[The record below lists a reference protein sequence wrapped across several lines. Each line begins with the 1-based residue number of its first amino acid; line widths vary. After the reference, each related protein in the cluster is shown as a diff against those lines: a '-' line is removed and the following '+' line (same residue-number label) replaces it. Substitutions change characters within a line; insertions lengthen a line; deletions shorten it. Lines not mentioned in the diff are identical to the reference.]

1 MTTSDADDP
10 SDEELPGEENFW
22 GQLDE
27 DSGSDGAD
35 WAGEE
40 LEAAYMRAMEV
51 LEASDAELP
60 PVPTAKNPEDDDGPA
75 AEVALASE
83 QGIAAEGTP
92 FNGAMAPS
100 TDSQLPVIPS
110 TEIPTEDRISP
121 EELTAELTQLA
132 NQGANRQPVAPKSGT
147 VTPREILEALLFVG
161 GEPLTT
167 RKLIGVLRGEFTAEF
182 IESQIEGLNA
192 QYTREGRPYEIRL
205 AEGGYRMTLR
215 EDFERIR
222 RKTYGLGPKEVKLSQ
237 EAIEVLAVIAYH
249 QPLTAADIEQL
260 GKPGSSGV
268 VRQLLRRELVAV
280 ERTTGKS
287 RDVIYRTTPR
297 FLSLFGIRSLNE
309 LPRHEQVAYK

>member
-1 MTTSDADDP
+1 MTTSDADDL
-10 SDEELPGEENFW
+10 SGEDISGEDTFW

-27 DSGSDGAD
+27 DSGSEADD

-60 PVPTAKNPEDDDGPA
+60 PIPTPVDPEAEFVQAEVGKVSDSQSLSDVTQESSTAVEAASATLAAFPEAEIPA
-75 AEVALASE
+75 A
-83 QGIAAEGTP
+83 
-92 FNGAMAPS
+92 
-100 TDSQLPVIPS
+100 
-110 TEIPTEDRISP
+110 DRISP
-121 EELTAELTQLA
+121 EELTAELTQLS
-132 NQGANRQPVAPKSGT
+132 NQATNRKPVAPKSGT

-167 RKLIGVLRGEFTAEF
+167 RKLIGVLRDEFTAEF
-182 IESQIEGLNA
+182 IESQIDGLNA

-249 QPLTAADIEQL
+249 QPLTAAEIDQL

-280 ERTTGKS
+280 ERNTGKS
-287 RDVIYRTTPR
+287 RDLTYRTTPR
-297 FLSLFGIRSLNE
+297 FLSLFGIRNLNE

>member
-1 MTTSDADDP
+1 MDASNEDDIP
-10 SDEELPGEENFW
+10 EEDTFW
-22 GQLDE
+22 GQLDQ
-27 DSGSDGAD
+27 DSGSEND

-60 PVPTAKNPEDDDGPA
+60 PIPTPVDPEA
-75 AEVALASE
+75 EFLTAEVGPVS
-83 QGIAAEGTP
+83 
-92 FNGAMAPS
+92 
-100 TDSQLPVIPS
+100 DSQSVSDLTQETSAAVETASAILPVIP
-110 TEIPTEDRISP
+110 EAVIPAADRISP
-121 EELTAELTQLA
+121 DELKAVLTQLS
-132 NQGANRQPVAPKSGT
+132 NQATNRKLVAPKSGT

-167 RKLIGVLRGEFTAEF
+167 RKLIGVLRDEFTAEF
-182 IESQIEGLNA
+182 IESQIDGLNA

-249 QPLTAADIEQL
+249 QPLTAAEIDQL

-287 RDVIYRTTPR
+287 RDVTYRTTPR
-297 FLSLFGIRSLNE
+297 FLSLFGIRNLNE